1 MECDLN
7 CRSARVIVE
16 AFIELQCK
24 DSTAA
29 WPILQKVALHYDPQ
43 DVAVIIHQMP
53 LPYHRN
59 AFLLTEV
66 NVFNNYR
73 PQTKLQKG
81 NVFTSVCQTF
91 FMFDT
96 FQNYSSLDIPEI
108 LQISRKMLIY
118 K

>member
-1 MECDLN
+1 MCLD

-24 DSTAA
+24 DSAAA
-29 WPILQKVALHYDPQ
+29 WPVLQKVALHYDPQ

-66 NVFNNYR
+66 NVFNNSEY
-73 PQTKLQKG
+73 
-81 NVFTSVCQTF
+81 F
-91 FMFDT
+91 
-96 FQNYSSLDIPEI
+96 
-108 LQISRKMLIY
+108 ISFKIIIMAG
-118 K
+118 KNDS

>member
-53 LPYHRN
+53 LAYHRN

-73 PQTKLQKG
+73 PQRSCKKVMFSQA
-81 NVFTSVCQTF
+81 SVERF

-108 LQISRKMLIY
+108 LLITRKMLI
-118 K
+118 